1 MVKVFV
7 IDRVHKE
14 HVILNCP
21 AGIMYIISEPIPCK
35 LLASTIEVKIE
46 VSGFTAFLM
55 RLFGVKPSVVFYRE
69 PGIYDVIVDR
79 NEMIIHGVIEVKGNI
94 IAIHPDI
101 IFRDMA
107 EYREVSKFVQDVYDK
122 FMYTLNNTISLM
134 SVIGT
139 APLKYIDNLINSM
152 SGATAMVQSLG
163 SHNVKL
169 VELINSALSG
179 ANLSIDEVIRAIN
192 EILSKGRWLLAPPPP
207 AQVFQPPMPT
217 PPQQPSQQQ
226 QQGQQQGGA

>member
-1 MVKVFV
+1 MVKVFI
-7 IDRVHKE
+7 IDRVHKA

-21 AGIMYIISEPIPCK
+21 ADVMYIISEPIQCK

-46 VSGFTAFLM
+46 VGRFTAFLM
-55 RLFGVKPSVVFYRE
+55 RLFGVKPSVIFYRE
-69 PGIYDVIVDR
+69 PGIYDVVIDG
-79 NEMIIHGVIEVKGNI
+79 NNMIIHGVIEVKGSNI
-94 IAIHPDI
+94 TIHPDI
-101 IFRDMA
+101 IFKDMA

-122 FMYTLNNTISLM
+122 FMYTLNNAISLA

-139 APLKYIDNLINSM
+139 APLRYIDNLINSM

-169 VELINSALSG
+169 VELVNSALSG

-192 EILSKGRWLLAPPPP
+192 EIMPKARWLLSPPPP
-207 AQVFQPPMPT
+207 TQVFQPPPT
-217 PPQQPSQQQ
+217 PPQQSA
-226 QQGQQQGGA
+226 QQGGG

>member
-7 IDRVHKE
+7 IDRVHKA

-21 AGIMYIISEPIPCK
+21 QDVLYIVSEPIQCK
-35 LLASTIEVKIE
+35 LLASTIEVRVE
-46 VSGFTAFLM
+46 VSGFMAFLM
-55 RLFGVKPSVVFYRE
+55 RLFGIKPTVVFYRE
-69 PGIYDVIVDR
+69 PGIYDVVIDG
-79 NEMIIHGVIEVKGNI
+79 NNMIIHGVIEVRGSN

-101 IFRDMA
+101 VFKDMA

-122 FMYTLNNTISLM
+122 FMNTLNNAINLA

-139 APLKYIDNLINSM
+139 APLRYIDNLINSM

-169 VELINSALSG
+169 VELVNSALSG

-192 EILSKGRWLLAPPPP
+192 EIMSKARWLLSPPPP
-207 AQVFQPPMPT
+207 TQVFQPPPAPT
-217 PPQQPSQQQ
+217 PPQQQQQ
-226 QQGQQQGGA
+226 RGGS

>member
-7 IDRVHKE
+7 IDRVHKG

-21 AGIMYIISEPIPCK
+21 ADVMYIISEPVQCK
-35 LLASTIEVKIE
+35 LISSTIEVKIE
-46 VSGFTAFLM
+46 VGRFTAFLM
-55 RLFGVKPSVVFYRE
+55 RLFGIKPSVVFYRE
-69 PGIYDVIVDR
+69 PGIYDVVIDG
-79 NEMIIHGVIEVKGNI
+79 NNMIIHGVIEVKGSN

-101 IFRDMA
+101 IFKDMA

-122 FMYTLNNTISLM
+122 FMYTLNNTISLA

-139 APLKYIDNLINSM
+139 APLRYIDNLINSM
-152 SGATAMVQSLG
+152 SGATAMVQALG

-169 VELINSALSG
+169 VELVNSALSG

-192 EILSKGRWLLAPPPP
+192 EIMSKARWLLAPPPP
-207 AQVFQPPMPT
+207 AQVFQPPIT
-217 PPQQPSQQQ
+217 PPQQPPQ
-226 QQGQQQGGA
+226 QQGQQQGGG

>member
-1 MVKVFV
+1 MVKVFI
-7 IDRVHKE
+7 IDRVHKG

-21 AGIMYIISEPIPCK
+21 QDVLYIVSEPVPCR
-35 LLASTIEVKIE
+35 LVATSMEVKVE
-46 VSGFTAFLM
+46 VGRFTAFLM

-69 PGIYDVIVDR
+69 PGIYDVVIDG
-79 NEMIIHGVIEVKGNI
+79 NNMIIHGVIEVKGNN

-101 IFRDMA
+101 IFKDMA

-122 FMYTLNNTISLM
+122 FMYTLNNTISLA

-163 SHNVKL
+163 AHNVKIIEL
-169 VELINSALSG
+169 VNSALAG

-192 EILSKGRWLLAPPPP
+192 EIMSKARWLLAPPPP
-207 AQVFQPPMPT
+207 AQVFQPPPMPT
-217 PPQQPSQQQ
+217 PPQQ

>member
-7 IDRVHKE
+7 IDRVHKG

-21 AGIMYIISEPIPCK
+21 QNVLYIVSEPIPCK
-35 LLASTIEVKIE
+35 LLSSTFEVKIE
-46 VSGFTAFLM
+46 VGRFTAFLM
-55 RLFGVKPSVVFYRE
+55 SLFRIKPTIIFYRE
-69 PGIYDVIVDR
+69 PGIYDVVIDG
-79 NEMIIHGVIEVKGNI
+79 NNMIIHGVIEVKGNN

-101 IFRDMA
+101 IYKDMA

-122 FMYTLNNTISLM
+122 FMNTLNNAINLA

-152 SGATAMVQSLG
+152 SGATAMVQALG

-169 VELINSALSG
+169 VELVNNALSG
-179 ANLSIDEVIRAIN
+179 ANISIDEIIHAIN
-192 EILSKGRWLLAPPPP
+192 EVLSKARWLLAPPPP
-207 AQVFQPPMPT
+207 TQVFQAPPPMPA
-217 PPQQPSQQQ
+217 PPQQQ
-226 QQGQQQGGA
+226 QQQQRGGG

>member
-1 MVKVFV
+1 MVKVFI
-7 IDRVHKE
+7 IDRVHKA
-14 HVILNCP
+14 HMVLNCP
-21 AGIMYIISEPIPCK
+21 PDVMYIISEPVQCK

-46 VSGFTAFLM
+46 VGRFTAFLM
-55 RLFGVKPSVVFYRE
+55 RLFRIKPSVIFYRE
-69 PGIYDVIVDR
+69 PGIYDVVIDG
-79 NEMIIHGVIEVKGNI
+79 NNMIIHGVIEVRGSNI
-94 IAIHPDI
+94 TIHPDI
-101 IFRDMA
+101 IYKDMA

-122 FMYTLNNTISLM
+122 FMNTLNNVLGLA

-169 VELINSALSG
+169 VELVNNALSG

-192 EILSKGRWLLAPPPP
+192 EIMSKARWLLSPPPP
-207 AQVFQPPMPT
+207 TQVFQPPPAPT
-217 PPQQPSQQQ
+217 PPQQQQQ
-226 QQGQQQGGA
+226 RGGS

>member
-1 MVKVFV
+1 MVKVFI
-7 IDRVHKE
+7 IDRVHKG

-21 AGIMYIISEPIPCK
+21 QDVLYIVSEPVPCR
-35 LLASTIEVKIE
+35 LVATSMEVKVE
-46 VSGFTAFLM
+46 VGRFTAFLM
-55 RLFGVKPSVVFYRE
+55 RLFGVKPSVVIYRE
-69 PGIYDVIVDR
+69 PGIYDVIIDG
-79 NEMIIHGVIEVKGNI
+79 NNMIIHGVIEVKGNN

-101 IFRDMA
+101 IFKDMA

-122 FMYTLNNTISLM
+122 FMYTLNNTISLA

-163 SHNVKL
+163 AHNVKIIEL
-169 VELINSALSG
+169 VNSALAG

-192 EILSKGRWLLAPPPP
+192 EIMSKARWLLAPPPP
-207 AQVFQPPMPT
+207 AQVFQPPPMPT
-217 PPQQPSQQQ
+217 PPQQ

>member
-7 IDRVHKE
+7 IDRVHKA

-21 AGIMYIISEPIPCK
+21 IDVMYIISEPIPCK

-46 VSGFTAFLM
+46 VGGFTAFLM
-55 RLFGVKPSVVFYRE
+55 RLFGIKPTVVFYRE
-69 PGIYDVIVDR
+69 PGIYDVVIDG
-79 NEMIIHGVIEVKGNI
+79 NNMIIHGVIEVKGNNI
-94 IAIHPDI
+94 TIHPDI
-101 IFRDMA
+101 IFKDMA

-122 FMYTLNNTISLM
+122 FMGTLNNVLSLA

-139 APLKYIDNLINSM
+139 APLRYIDNLINSM

-169 VELINSALSG
+169 VELVNSALSG

-192 EILSKGRWLLAPPPP
+192 EIMSKARWLLSPPSP
-207 AQVFQPPMPT
+207 AQVFQPMPT
-217 PPQQPSQQQ
+217 PSQQSS
-226 QQGQQQGGA
+226 QQQGGG

>member
-1 MVKVFV
+1 MVKVFI
-7 IDRVHKE
+7 IDRVHKA

-21 AGIMYIISEPIPCK
+21 IDVMYIISEPIQCK

-46 VSGFTAFLM
+46 VGRFTAFLM
-55 RLFGVKPSVVFYRE
+55 RLFGIKPSVIFYRE
-69 PGIYDVIVDR
+69 PGIYDVVIDG
-79 NEMIIHGVIEVKGNI
+79 NNMIIHGVIEVKGNNI
-94 IAIHPDI
+94 TIHPDI
-101 IFRDMA
+101 IFKDMA

-122 FMYTLNNTISLM
+122 FMGTLNNVLSLA

-139 APLKYIDNLINSM
+139 APLRYIDNLINSM

-169 VELINSALSG
+169 VELVNSALSG

-192 EILSKGRWLLAPPPP
+192 EIMSKARWLLSPPSP
-207 AQVFQPPMPT
+207 AQVFQPMPT
-217 PPQQPSQQQ
+217 PSQQSS
-226 QQGQQQGGA
+226 QQQGGG